1 MKIEMTK
8 GHKLLTVGQQLDVDA
23 EYANI
28 LIKKGVAKIT
38 EAKEKKQK

>member
-1 MKIEMTK
+1 MEIEITK
-8 GHKLLTVGQQLDVDA
+8 EHKLLTVGQQLDVDA

-28 LIKKGVAKIT
+28 LIKKGFAKST